1 MSLLCCFRFSRCLCG
16 LLVLEPGTPVKAHST
31 SPLLAH
37 YLCTCLASLLAS
49 KFLKGGLYLL

>member
-1 MSLLCCFRFSRCLCG
+1 MALHYAMFLVLSLCG
-16 LLVLEPGTPVKAHST
+16 LLAPEPGTPVKAHST
-31 SPLLAH
+31 SHLLAR